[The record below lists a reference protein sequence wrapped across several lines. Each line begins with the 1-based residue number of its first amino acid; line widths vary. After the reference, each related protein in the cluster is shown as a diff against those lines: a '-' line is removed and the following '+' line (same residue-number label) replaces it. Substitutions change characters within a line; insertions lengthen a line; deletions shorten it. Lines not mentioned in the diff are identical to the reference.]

1 MAKSKVSM
9 PSLVLTT
16 IIGILLWLTL
26 LAMFGIKFPVVGVK
40 WSGVAEQ
47 PHAGAPLDSALT
59 AAADPL
65 QSLDFANIALKA
77 PPSMNLNETATI
89 ELFLGWRTTVDE
101 LQGKVA
107 GTGAAEFARIRV
119 SERMEAR
126 LSGANF
132 AVVAMSPEEQ
142 EMAGENIA
150 AWKWQVQS
158 QNKGRHSL
166 HLTLSALHEADDPA
180 TRQVIRTFDKE
191 LEVEVGSGQPLWSF
205 VEHNVQ
211 W

>member
-1 MAKSKVSM
+1 MAKPKLSM
-9 PSLVLTT
+9 PSLVLAT
-16 IIGILLWLTL
+16 IVGILLWLTL
-26 LAMFGIKFPVVGVK
+26 LAMFGIRFPVVGVK
-40 WSGVAEQ
+40 WSGVGEQ
-47 PHAGAPLDSALT
+47 PNAGAQLDSTLT

-89 ELFLGWRTTVDE
+89 ELFLGLSMTVDE
-101 LQGKVA
+101 LQRKVA
-107 GTGAAEFARIRV
+107 GSGAAEFTRIRV

-142 EMAGENIA
+142 AIAGETIA

-158 QNKGRHSL
+158 KNKGRHAL
-166 HLTLSALHEADDPA
+166 HLTLSALHEADDPT
-180 TRQVIRTFDKE
+180 TRPVIRTFDKQ
-191 LEVEVGSGQPLWSF
+191 LEVDVSFGQPLWSF
-205 VEHNVQ
+205 AEHNWQ